1 MFYKARHHRTPFLIR
16 YLRRKSRSNKGSEAF
31 IPTGGAQLSILWH
44 KIARADT
51 KAYWAEEARGSMN
64 VLLSVIATSGAR
76 TAPDVGGALQ
86 GSFPMWGRY
95 ESFGLP
101 NWATKYMVDSLM
113 NELNW
118 SNEH

>member
-1 MFYKARHHRTPFLIR
+1 MHGR
-16 YLRRKSRSNKGSEAF
+16 YDKRWHGSEAF

-44 KIARADT
+44 KIARADI

>member
-1 MFYKARHHRTPFLIR
+1 MLAQKFLERGLLHGR
-16 YLRRKSRSNKGSEAF
+16 YDKRWHGSEAF